1 MTVDDILWSDA
12 HAQAELLAAGELTAT
27 ELTQLQIAR
36 IAAVDPG
43 IGAISHRSFDLARAQ
58 AAAAPRTGVMAGV
71 GWLAKDSL
79 PYAGLPAP
87 CGSRVLAGARP
98 ARRQFP
104 LADRLNDAGM
114 VILGKSTVP
123 EFSLLP
129 TTESVLTG
137 ATANPWQRDHS
148 AGGSSGG
155 AAAAV
160 AAGMVP
166 VAHAADGGGS
176 IRIPASCCG
185 VIGLKP
191 SRGANLR
198 ARGFHLL
205 EDILVGDA
213 MLGRSVRDVAWFARW
228 LRPASFDLHAK
239 PRSLR
244 IARCDRGMNGRLP
257 ESEVSVAI
265 DHTARLCADL
275 GHHVEQIDRLPE
287 DLCMAGQLF
296 ELLWQFLARDGVDH
310 FRDAEGRLP
319 DVSFEP
325 WALGLAARA
334 QALDPVQLGQC
345 YTAMAG
351 IAAAA
356 ERFHAR
362 YDVLLSPVV
371 ASPPP
376 RLGVLAGT
384 RDFDALFTEMFDYI
398 AYTPLQNVTGAA
410 SISLPLALSPN
421 GLPIGSM
428 LSGGIGSDETLLR
441 LAAEIEV
448 VAPWNEGRRAPL

>member
-1 MTVDDILWSDA
+1 MTADEVLFDDA
-12 HAQAELLAAGELTAT
+12 HGQAARMARGDLTARL
-27 ELTQLQIAR
+27 LTAMQMAR
-36 IAAVDPG
+36 IEALNPQINAV
-43 IGAISHRSFDLARAQ
+43 SHRSFELARAQ
-58 AAAAPRTGVMAGV
+58 METASGKGPMSGI

-79 PYAGLPAP
+79 PYRGLPSAS
-87 CGSRVLAGARP
+87 GSRVLSAAPP
-98 ARRQFP
+98 ARRQFA
-104 LADRLNDAGM
+104 LADRIDAAGL
-114 VILGKSTVP
+114 VLLGKSTVP

-137 ATANPWQRDHS
+137 GTANPWGINHS

-228 LRPASFDLHAK
+228 LRPATLDLRAK
-239 PRSLR
+239 PGPLR
-244 IARCDRGMNGRLP
+244 IVRCDRGLNGESPAP
-257 ESEVSVAI
+257 EVAAAI
-265 DHTARLCADL
+265 ERTARLCDAL
-275 GHHVEQIDRLPE
+275 GHDVEQIDRLPE
-287 DLCMAGQLF
+287 GLCTAAGLF

-319 DVSFEP
+319 LESFEP

-334 QALDPVQLGQC
+334 EQLDPARLAEC
-345 YTAMAG
+345 YALIGAVNG
-351 IAAAA
+351 ASQNFYAN
-356 ERFHAR
+356 
-362 YDVLLSPVV
+362 YDILLSPVV

-376 RLGVLAGT
+376 RLGTLAGV
-384 RDFDALFTEMFDYI
+384 RDFDELFETMFRYI

-410 SISLPLALSPN
+410 SISLPLALSSD

-428 LSGGIGSDETLLR
+428 LSGGPGSDETLLR
-441 LAAEIEV
+441 LAAEIEQ
-448 VAPWNEGRRAPL
+448 AEPWNEGRRPLL